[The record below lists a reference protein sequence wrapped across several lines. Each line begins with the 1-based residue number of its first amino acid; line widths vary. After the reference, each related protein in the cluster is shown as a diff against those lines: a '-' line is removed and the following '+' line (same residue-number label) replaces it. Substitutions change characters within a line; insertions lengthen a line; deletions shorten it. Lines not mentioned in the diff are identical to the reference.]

1 MYIGGLVM
9 LSRRDWLR
17 SSAVGAAGVLLTR
30 TIVAAEPLPAIAV
43 YKYPACECCVRWI
56 KHLSANGFVT
66 TVRDTP
72 DMDSVKRTM
81 GVPDALQ
88 SCHTA
93 VVGRYIV
100 EGHVPADAIKKLLA
114 EKPAVMGLAVPG
126 MPMGSPGMEGSSK
139 QPYNVIAFERD
150 GKTRVYMK
158 R

>member
-1 MYIGGLVM
+1 M

-17 SSAVGAAGVLLTR
+17 SSAVGAAGVLLSR
-30 TIVAAEPLPAIAV
+30 RIVAAEPLPAIAV
-43 YKYPACECCVRWI
+43 YKDPACECCARWV
-56 KHLSANGFVT
+56 KHLSANGFVA
-66 TVRDTP
+66 TVRDST
-72 DMDSVKRTM
+72 DMPSVKRTM

-93 VVGRYIV
+93 VVGKYIV
-100 EGHVPADAIKKLLA
+100 EGHVPADVIKKLLA

>member
-1 MYIGGLVM
+1 M

-17 SSAVGAAGVLLTR
+17 SSALGAAGVLVSTR
-30 TIVAAEPLPAIAV
+30 FLQAEPMPAVAV
-43 YKYPACECCVRWI
+43 YKDPGCECCARWV

-66 TVRDTP
+66 TVRDSS
-72 DMDSVKRTM
+72 DMASVKRTI

-93 VVGRYIV
+93 VVGKYVI
-100 EGHVPADAIKKLLA
+100 EGHVPADVIKKLLA

-126 MPMGSPGMEGSSK
+126 MPMGSPGMEGSPK
-139 QPYNVIAFERD
+139 QPYNIIAFERD
-150 GKTRVYMK
+150 GKTRVYVK

>member
-1 MYIGGLVM
+1 M

-17 SSAVGAAGVLLTR
+17 SSALGAAGVLVSR
-30 TIVAAEPLPAIAV
+30 KFVGAETPPVVAV
-43 YKYPACECCVRWI
+43 YKDPGCECCARWV
-56 KHLSANGFVT
+56 KHLGANGFVT

-72 DMDSVKRTM
+72 DMASVKKTM

-93 VVGRYIV
+93 VVDRYVI
-100 EGHVPADAIKKLLA
+100 EGHVPADVIKKLLA

-126 MPMGSPGMEGSSK
+126 MPMGSPGMEGSPR
-139 QPYNVIAFERD
+139 QAYNVVAFERD
-150 GKTRVYMK
+150 GKSRVYVK

>member
-1 MYIGGLVM
+1 M

-17 SSAVGAAGVLLTR
+17 SSALGAAGVLLSR
-30 TIVAAEPLPAIAV
+30 KIVAAEPLPVITV
-43 YKYPACECCVRWI
+43 YKDPGCQCCAKWV
-56 KHLSANGFVT
+56 KHLSANGFVA

-72 DMDSVKRTM
+72 DMASVKRTM

-93 VVGRYIV
+93 VAGKYVL
-100 EGHVPADAIKKLLA
+100 EGHVPADVIKKLLA

-126 MPMGSPGMEGSSK
+126 MPMGSPGMEGSPK
-139 QPYNVIAFERD
+139 QAYNIIAFERD
-150 GKTRVYMK
+150 GKTRVYAK